1 MMARN
6 PKSERMLPGDYS
18 RKVKYDSLDNT
29 QKRIKHGGEDALKLL
44 HFPEDLRGEQ
54 FKGRP
59 FLVFYFDDADDYQ
72 LARKYFEIPT
82 HKAVSHP
89 ELDANRL
96 VALVR
101 GTQEPVNDE

>member
-1 MMARN
+1 MARN

-54 FKGRP
+54 FKERP
-59 FLVFYFDDADDYQ
+59 FLVFYFDDADDYMTALGTGSPHGKPPVFQ
-72 LARKYFEIPT
+72 
-82 HKAVSHP
+82 
-89 ELDANRL
+89 DNRFT
-96 VALVR
+96 VPDFSPGAAFQALPGNGR
-101 GTQEPVNDE
+101 

>member
-1 MMARN
+1 MARN

-44 HFPEDLRGEQ
+44 SFPEDLRGEQ
-54 FKGRP
+54 FKERP

-72 LARKYFEIPT
+72 LAREYFEIPT